1 MFNALKAARRK
12 YRRDRRLPLPLLA
25 RKSARYLWEL
35 ASAPVYLLFVNQVGE
50 GVRTLGKPRIENL
63 GHMIIGPNCLLRSVG
78 TPVEL
83 ATGLGAHLMIGA
95 EVSIDGGAS
104 IGCTGNIYIGNRVRI
119 GAFAMIVDTDFH
131 DAYNRSIRPA
141 PNPVTIEDDVWIGAK
156 ASILS
161 GVHIGRG
168 AVIGT
173 GAVVTKDVPAYTVVE
188 GVPARVV
195 RTLDPNRMRTQ
206 EMASDAP

>member
-12 YRRDRRLPLPLLA
+12 YRRDQRMPLPALA

-35 ASAPVYLLFVNQVGE
+35 ASAPVRLLFVDEVGE
-50 GVRTLGKPRIENL
+50 GVRTQGKPRIDNL
-63 GHMIIGPNCLLRSVG
+63 GHMIIGANTLLRSVG

-83 ATGLGAHLMIGA
+83 ATAVGARLMIGS
-95 EVSIDGGAS
+95 EVHIDGGAS
-104 IGCTGNIYIGNRVRI
+104 IGCTGAIYIGNRVRI

-173 GAVVTKDVPAYTVVE
+173 GAVVTKDVAAYTVVE
-188 GVPARVV
+188 GVPAKVV
-195 RTLDPNRMRTQ
+195 RTLDANRLRTR
-206 EMASDAP
+206 EIV